1 MVAIGAFVAS
11 LTVARIVVPHNRSIW
26 QRCLLLPLP
35 AKLGWFVQEA
45 PALCVPL
52 FLITS
57 VGGRYIEKMNA
68 NSILLGMFLLHYV
81 HRTLIYPLYM
91 KGRPTPL
98 YTVLLASM
106 FSISI
111 HSDMVLQGLC
121 KPGETETTT
130 IPHGGFFEYVSAPNY
145 FGEALEWMG
154 YALASLSLPAMAFAI
169 FTSLHLGS
177 HALVQH
183 ESYLKKFDDY
193 PKNRKAFV
201 PFWW

>member
-1 MVAIGAFVAS
+1 MPKHASLVATLQAYLNTGGDLLVIEIGWRLMVAIGAFVAS

-81 HRTLIYPLYM
+81 HR
-91 KGRPTPL
+91 
-98 YTVLLASM
+98 
-106 FSISI
+106 
-111 HSDMVLQGLC
+111 
-121 KPGETETTT
+121 
-130 IPHGGFFEYVSAPNY
+130 
-145 FGEALEWMG
+145 
-154 YALASLSLPAMAFAI
+154 
-169 FTSLHLGS
+169 
-177 HALVQH
+177 
-183 ESYLKKFDDY
+183 
-193 PKNRKAFV
+193 
-201 PFWW
+201 